1 MSRRLGKR
9 INPKIKEWSVNL
21 PKNIEK
27 ILVNKMETVVTVKN
41 ISNKLEFLKRK
52 SKIYPYPSRNRKRV
66 IVLKDWEILE
76 ENS

>member
-1 MSRRLGKR
+1 
-9 INPKIKEWSVNL
+9 
-21 PKNIEK
+21 
-27 ILVNKMETVVTVKN
+27 METAVTVKN